1 MTISYKVSKNIQSEM
16 IEYYKDLKRENTPQY
31 AIFQAEEGGTIITFY
46 NSGKIVFQGLSA
58 DVDANM
64 WFDLEMHLNN
74 RDVRK
79 EIEIKEDKKESEKDY
94 SYYNL
99 SAIGSDEVGT
109 GDYFGPIVVTASFVD
124 KKEHMNLI
132 DLGVRDSKKLTDSQI
147 IKIAPHLIKNIP
159 HVTYVLNN
167 NEFNQTKFNMN
178 KIKAI
183 LHNKVIISL
192 LDKDKYNYEKIIIDQ
207 FVYPKKY
214 FEHIKDAKKIVK
226 DILFITKAEEKNLSV
241 AVSSIISRYVFINEI
256 DKLSQK
262 YNITIPKGAG
272 PKVDEIG
279 KIIVEKYGKEEL
291 NNIAKL
297 NFKNTKKIIN

>member
-46 NSGKIVFQGLSA
+46 NSGKFVFQGLSA

-192 LDKDKYNYEKIIIDQ
+192 LDKDKYNYEKIIIL
-207 FVYPKKY
+207 Y
-214 FEHIKDAKKIVK
+214 ERRAK
-226 DILFITKAEEKNLSV
+226 
-241 AVSSIISRYVFINEI
+241 
-256 DKLSQK
+256 
-262 YNITIPKGAG
+262 
-272 PKVDEIG
+272 
-279 KIIVEKYGKEEL
+279 
-291 NNIAKL
+291 
-297 NFKNTKKIIN
+297 